1 MKIRNPESR
10 YDLKLKRKY
19 KVLEV
24 GGGND
29 PHPRSNVIVDKY
41 SGDKNYHRSGNLK
54 ILKHQQFIE
63 ADGESLPFCD
73 NSFDYVICIHV
84 LEHVEHPDK
93 FMKEQFRVASR
104 GYLETPS
111 LIGEYLAPRDSHK
124 WVSLEIDE
132 KIVMYEKEKIGFKKT
147 FDFGELFL
155 HYLPKNSLPFKL
167 VQRTINNLLTINYE
181 WENSI
186 EILINP
192 DNEEYLR
199 VFTTPWDIEIC
210 ERVFKKR
217 NKAEELIKTIS
228 ATKNII
234 KLFTKNKLF
243 IMK

>member
-10 YDLKLKRKY
+10 YDLKLKKKY

-41 SGDKNYHRSGNLK
+41 SGDQNYHRSGNLK
-54 ILKHQQFIE
+54 VLNHQQFIE
-63 ADGESLPFCD
+63 ADGECLPFND
-73 NSFDYVICIHV
+73 KAFDYVICIHV

-93 FMKEQFRVASR
+93 FMKEQFRVAPK

-124 WVSLEIDE
+124 WVLLEIDD

-155 HYLPKNSLPFKL
+155 HYLPKNSLSFKL

-181 WENSI
+181 WENNI
-186 EILINP
+186 DILINP
-192 DNEEYLR
+192 ENEEYIR
-199 VFTTPWDIEIC
+199 IFTQPWDMETC
-210 ERVFKKR
+210 ERVFRKR
-217 NKAEELIKTIS
+217 NKVGETVKTIG
-228 ATKNII
+228 AAKNMI

-243 IMK
+243 GIK